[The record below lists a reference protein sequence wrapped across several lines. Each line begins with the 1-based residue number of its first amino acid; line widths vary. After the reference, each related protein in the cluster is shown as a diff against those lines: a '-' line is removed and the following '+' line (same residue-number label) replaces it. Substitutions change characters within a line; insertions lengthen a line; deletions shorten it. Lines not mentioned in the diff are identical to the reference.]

1 MRRARENSLS
11 VKGARMF
18 NLLPANLSNITS
30 ENVLNFKLKLDIFLR
45 EIPDEPTSAEEGRRA
60 DMNEFNLK

>member
-1 MRRARENSLS
+1 
-11 VKGARMF
+11 MF
-18 NLLPANLSNITS
+18 NLSLANLRNITS
-30 ENVLNFKLKLDIFLR
+30 ENVLNPKSKLDIFLR